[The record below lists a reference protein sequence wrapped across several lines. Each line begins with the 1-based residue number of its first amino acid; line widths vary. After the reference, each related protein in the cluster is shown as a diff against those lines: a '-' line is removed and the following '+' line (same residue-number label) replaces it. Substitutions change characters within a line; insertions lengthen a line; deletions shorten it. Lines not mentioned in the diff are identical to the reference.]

1 MRSQIVIAN
10 AKPGEIVIVS
20 RPDAVLV
27 TMADIPESTWADQAR
42 GLSNDQSR
50 TLIPLVRSSSKGDMS
65 KGKGSFEFARRSGSG
80 NKFPFP
86 DFNMLYAG
94 LTRVRSG
101 SDLRVLSNDRGRRS
115 LKLLR
120 AGKQFKEWLNR
131 YNANG
136 KFT

>member
-1 MRSQIVIAN
+1 
-10 AKPGEIVIVS
+10 
-20 RPDAVLV
+20 
-27 TMADIPESTWADQAR
+27 
-42 GLSNDQSR
+42 
-50 TLIPLVRSSSKGDMS
+50 MS
-65 KGKGSFEFARRSGSG
+65 KGKGSFEFSLGFSFTYHKIQGLTMGKVILDIRKASGSG

-86 DFNMLYAG
+86 DFNMLYVG

>member
-1 MRSQIVIAN
+1 
-10 AKPGEIVIVS
+10 
-20 RPDAVLV
+20 
-27 TMADIPESTWADQAR
+27 
-42 GLSNDQSR
+42 
-50 TLIPLVRSSSKGDMS
+50 
-65 KGKGSFEFARRSGSG
+65 
-80 NKFPFP
+80 
-86 DFNMLYAG
+86 MLYAG